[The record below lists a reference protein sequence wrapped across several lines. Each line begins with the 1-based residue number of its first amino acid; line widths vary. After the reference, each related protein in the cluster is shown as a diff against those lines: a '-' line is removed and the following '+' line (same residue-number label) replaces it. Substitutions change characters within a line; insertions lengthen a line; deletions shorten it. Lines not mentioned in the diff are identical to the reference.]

1 MAGAEK
7 MQGSSRF
14 FILFLER
21 ETLLSRFLAN
31 PTVGNLRDKKE
42 SCSTW
47 SRLRVDIGFEE
58 F

>member
-7 MQGSSRF
+7 TQGSSRF

-21 ETLLSRFLAN
+21 ETLLSSFPAN
-31 PTVGNLRDKKE
+31 PTVDSLRDKKE
-42 SCSTW
+42 SCSTR
-47 SRLRVDIGFEE
+47 SGLRVDTGFEK